1 MVQSSGEIRNE
12 AAAEHELDARLAGLL
27 HQMRDQHVEQALER
41 GLDEQADHG
50 RPMSR
55 AAM

>member
-1 MVQSSGEIRNE
+1 MVQNSEE
-12 AAAEHELDARLAGLL
+12 ELNTRLADLL
-27 HQMRDQHVEQALER
+27 HQMRDQHAEQDLER
-41 GLDEQADHG
+41 DLDEQADHG